1 MLIRFRADLRRTFL
15 ITITRT
21 MTDDGKK
28 AHRPALHFAGR
39 VTSASNEFDQLCTEL
54 GIEHGLNS
62 PKLAQ
67 TNGMVARFNGRI
79 DDVIKTSR
87 FDSAHNLAQITMRYV
102 ARCNIKLPKSVLGS
116 RTPM

>member
-1 MLIRFRADLRRTFL
+1 
-15 ITITRT
+15 

-28 AHRPALHFAGR
+28 LTDRRFALRAR
-39 VTSASNEFDQLCTEL
+39 VTSARNESDQLCTEL

-62 PKLAQ
+62 PRLAQ

-79 DDVIKTSR
+79 DDVLKTSR

-102 ARCNIKLPKSVLGS
+102 ARYNIQWPKSVLGS